1 MIMDIE
7 NEGLRRYF
15 NRAFWVY
22 SNFYFIGE
30 NPREITWRSTTS
42 PAPRPRSRNERK
54 TCAGQV
60 TKRRIPA
67 TAWCAVRR
75 ARLIHPLRR
84 SDETGD
90 TGAYRSG

>member
-30 NPREITWRSTTS
+30 NERGNHVVVHYFPGAEAPIPR
-42 PAPRPRSRNERK
+42 
-54 TCAGQV
+54 
-60 TKRRIPA
+60 
-67 TAWCAVRR
+67 
-75 ARLIHPLRR
+75 
-84 SDETGD
+84 
-90 TGAYRSG
+90 